1 MKVMRTPDARFEN
14 LPDYPFAPHYHNV
27 TAPDGT
33 PLRMHY
39 LDEGPRD
46 GEILLCLH
54 GQPSWSYLYR
64 KMIPLLTA
72 AGYRVL
78 APDLIGFG
86 KSDKPGSIEDYSYSG
101 HAAWLEEWMLAL
113 DLTGLTLVCQDWG
126 GLLGLRLAGMHPD
139 RFKRLV
145 VANTGL
151 PDSRQLAPQMSEM
164 LGMLYPQVPVPS
176 ASDVGDAFRSGAPG
190 AFLFWVKYAAEA
202 PDFAVRD
209 VFGLLS
215 DISDDAVLN
224 GYAAPF
230 PDETYLAGA
239 RRFPSLVPLLP
250 NGAEE
255 RAKNDAAWAVL
266 EKFEKP
272 VLTAFADDDP
282 VTKGG
287 EAAFQTRI
295 PGAKG
300 QNHVTISGGGHFLQ
314 EHRPEA
320 FSQAIITFMRANP

>member
-1 MKVMRTPDARFEN
+1 MKVLRTPDARFEN
-14 LPDYPFAPHYHNV
+14 LPDYPFAPHYLDV
-27 TAPDGT
+27 KAQDGT

-39 LDEGPRD
+39 LDEGPKD
-46 GEILLCLH
+46 GEVILCLH

-72 AGYRVL
+72 VGYRVL

-86 KSDKPGSIEDYSYSG
+86 KSDKPAAIEDYSYSG
-101 HAAWLEEWMLAL
+101 HVDWLEQWLLAL
-113 DLTGLTLVCQDWG
+113 DHTGLTLVCQDWG
-126 GLLGLRLAGMHPD
+126 GLLGLRLAALHPD
-139 RFKRLV
+139 RFARLV

-151 PDSRQLAPQMSEM
+151 PDSTAIKPEITQM

-176 ASDVGDAFRSGAPG
+176 AQVVGDAFRSGAPG

-202 PDFAVRD
+202 PDFSVRD

-215 DISDDAVLN
+215 DISDAAILD
-224 GYAAPF
+224 GYEAPF

-250 NGAEE
+250 QGADE
-255 RAKNDAAWAVL
+255 RAKNDDAWAVL

-287 EAAFQTRI
+287 EAAFQKRI

-300 QNHVTISGGGHFLQ
+300 QAHTTISGGGHFLQ
-314 EHRPEA
+314 EHKPEA
-320 FSQAIITFMRANP
+320 LSEAIITFMRATA